1 MRGALKLERSRFQGC
16 AWYPTV
22 KRSASMPASRSRPAE
37 GYRDALDS
45 FVRGVRSEEVR
56 DCLRKADRTLL
67 TSSSFTHIVRQ
78 LNKSY
83 ASAAVLEKAGGVIRF
98 KPDADGLL
106 TRGPFAGRRT
116 LDFNEL
122 TDGNRFVRAGS
133 FQLSGTSLPHSD
145 SIFISFPMGAIVT
158 DEGRTRAIAGFV
170 GSIAHE
176 AVHAFHR
183 VSSAG
188 PPPSAPRDKKAQAF
202 ITEEIATRKKEKVIL
217 REIQKKAK
225 SPQLRSLIKARAATI
240 QLSRPAVERD
250 FVSGSRLTYLE
261 TFVLEDL
268 IQESILKDGL
278 EPSTVQQNMT
288 LVARLVFD
296 RPIDTVLQSEH
307 PEWHTR
313 DPKDDLQ
320 TVFLPD
326 TAVLLLRRR
335 VLEMDWANVGPDNKE
350 TVVQRHAATDF
361 PPEIR
366 YTPLP
371 PGKH

>member
-1 MRGALKLERSRFQGC
+1 
-16 AWYPTV
+16 
-22 KRSASMPASRSRPAE
+22 MPASRSRPAE
-37 GYRDALDS
+37 GYRDALDA
-45 FVRGVRSEEVR
+45 FVRGVRSKEVR

-67 TSSSFTHIVRQ
+67 TSSSFTRIVRR

-83 ASAAVLEKAGGVIRF
+83 ASAAVLEKAGGVMRF

-106 TRGPFAGRRT
+106 TTGPFAGRRT

-188 PPPSAPRDKKAQAF
+188 SPRLPAPRDKRAQAF

-217 REIQKKAK
+217 GEIQKKAK

-268 IQESILKDGL
+268 IQASIREEGL
-278 EPSTVQQNMT
+278 DPLTVAQNMA
-288 LVARLVFD
+288 LVGRLVFD
-296 RPIDTVLQSEH
+296 RPIDTVLQSA
-307 PEWHTR
+307 PSGMAYQR
-313 DPKDDLQ
+313 SQGRPPNG
-320 TVFLPD
+320 LPAD
-326 TAVLLLRRR
+326 SGR
-335 VLEMDWANVGPDNKE
+335 
-350 TVVQRHAATDF
+350 
-361 PPEIR
+361 
-366 YTPLP
+366 
-371 PGKH
+371 

>member
-1 MRGALKLERSRFQGC
+1 
-16 AWYPTV
+16 
-22 KRSASMPASRSRPAE
+22 MPASQSRTAE

-45 FVRGVRSEEVR
+45 FVQGVRSKVVR

-67 TSSSFTHIVRQ
+67 TSSSFTRIVRR
-78 LNKSY
+78 LNRSY
-83 ASAAVLEKAGGVIRF
+83 ASTAVLEKAGGVIRF

-106 TRGPFAGRRT
+106 TTGPFAGRRT
-116 LDFNEL
+116 LDFSEL

-133 FQLSGTSLPHSD
+133 FQLSGASLPHSSD
-145 SIFISFPMGAIVT
+145 SIFISLGMGAIVT
-158 DEGRTRAIAGFV
+158 DEGRTRAIARFV

-188 PPPSAPRDKKAQAF
+188 LPRSAPRDKKAQAF
-202 ITEEIATRKKEKVIL
+202 ITEEIATRNKEKVIL

-225 SPQLRSLIKARAATI
+225 SPHLRSLIKARAATI

-268 IQESILKDGL
+268 IQESILKEGL
-278 EPSTVQQNMT
+278 LPLTVAQNMA
-288 LVARLVFD
+288 LVGRLVFD
-296 RPIDTVLQSEH
+296 RPIDIVLQSDH

-313 DPKDDLQ
+313 DPTEDRQ

-335 VLEMDWANVGPDNKE
+335 VLEVDWANVGPDNKE
-350 TVVQRHAATDF
+350 KAVQRHAATDF